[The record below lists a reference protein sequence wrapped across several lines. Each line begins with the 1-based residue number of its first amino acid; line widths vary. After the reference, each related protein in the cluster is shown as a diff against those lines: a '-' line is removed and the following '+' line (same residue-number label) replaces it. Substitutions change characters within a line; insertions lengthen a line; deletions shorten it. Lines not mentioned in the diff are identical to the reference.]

1 MNFFRMQSV
10 LPAEKYIGRELS
22 ISGMSAETI
31 SLGTRVR
38 YPRTG
43 TTGKILHIEQI
54 GGETFAEL
62 DSTRLLYRID
72 QLIPVTGTEKT
83 ISTITEDAKMVI
95 AREREFAAGSG
106 LQDALKNID
115 QSCEGG
121 G

>member
-1 MNFFRMQSV
+1 
-10 LPAEKYIGRELS
+10 
-22 ISGMSAETI
+22 MSAENI
-31 SLGTRVR
+31 SLGSRVR

-54 GGETFAEL
+54 RGESFAEL
-62 DSTRLLYRID
+62 DSTGLLYRID
-72 QLIPVTGTEKT
+72 QLIPVSGPVKT
-83 ISTITEDAKMVI
+83 AVSAVVEDAKKVI
-95 AREREFAAGSG
+95 EREREFAAGSG